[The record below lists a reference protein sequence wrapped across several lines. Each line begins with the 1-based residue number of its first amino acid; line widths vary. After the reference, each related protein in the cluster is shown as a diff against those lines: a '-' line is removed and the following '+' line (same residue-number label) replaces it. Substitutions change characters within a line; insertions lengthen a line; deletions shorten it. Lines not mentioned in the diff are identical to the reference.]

1 MRLLFDIII
10 PFIIK
15 NIGIIISILAF
26 ILSIFNFIYIIV
38 TNKRKLKFNIE
49 SYSYGNV
56 DGKKFYFFNV
66 VFSNK
71 SRQPIAVNEI
81 DLSYNKKYIPS
92 LNLKD
97 FC

>member
-49 SYSYGNV
+49 SYSY
-56 DGKKFYFFNV
+56 
-66 VFSNK
+66 
-71 SRQPIAVNEI
+71 
-81 DLSYNKKYIPS
+81 
-92 LNLKD
+92 
-97 FC
+97 